1 MKNKLMIIIPV
12 LTWLIIGIYG
22 IYYNITYIDEA
33 KYLIKGWL
41 MTTGQ
46 VGYYSTPEFFYQHMP
61 GGLLWYGL
69 GQKIFGPSLLAAR
82 IQSFLIGLLVMFF
95 SYKLAGL
102 INPKAKKNIL
112 AILSLGPV
120 AILYYSSA
128 VPQSLAALTLVLAFY
143 WLFKNNF
150 FLTTIWFTLAF
161 IVRENFLFTLI
172 IYFVFLMI
180 YHRKIW
186 LVQAALAVGIISLF
200 FLPGWPGILNVLK
213 NFPGVSLLLPI
224 SGAEKSVLE
233 SSSWIKESYN
243 LAKYFQ
249 ALKEFGEVYFGFLLA
264 GLISLIYGLKHK
276 TLWLKDKRWQL
287 LIIISGFNFLAHTWS
302 AYQLSPR
309 SIIPYFAYVFPL
321 IALIISRLLS
331 NKILKFYAL
340 FLILAIA
347 GLPLASL
354 FQRPSRVNTLQRLT
368 LSANSLKKVVEQK
381 EKIVWITGP
390 MPLYL
395 AGKVSYFPLINHTN
409 FLKTST
415 DTETVRALGFWNK
428 AMMEQWL
435 KTADLVVIDDH
446 RQKLLKSNP
455 KTIDVAILL
464 EEKLLSE
471 YKSIPAP
478 ENVWSEELRFYEPLV
493 K

>member
-1 MKNKLMIIIPV
+1 MKNKLMIVIPILV
-12 LTWLIIGIYG
+12 WLIIGIYG
-22 IYYNITYIDEA
+22 IGYNITYIDEA

-69 GQKIFGPSLLAAR
+69 GQRIFGPSLLAAR
-82 IQSFLIGLLVMFF
+82 IQSFLIGLLVMLVA
-95 SYKLAGL
+95 YKLAGL
-102 INPKAKKNIL
+102 INPKTKKNIL
-112 AILSLGPV
+112 PILSLGTV

-128 VPQSLAALTLVLAFY
+128 VPQSLAALSLVLAFY

-150 FLTTIWFTLAF
+150 FLTTTWFTLAF

-172 IYFVFLMI
+172 IYFI
-180 YHRKIW
+180 YLLIYQRKIW
-186 LVQAALAVGIISLF
+186 LAQAALAAGIISLF
-200 FLPGWPGILNVLK
+200 FLPGWPGIVNVLK

-224 SGAEKSVLE
+224 SLAEKSVLE
-233 SSSWIKESYN
+233 PNWIKENYN
-243 LAKYFQ
+243 LSKYFQ
-249 ALKEFGEVYFGFLLA
+249 AVKEFGEVYFGFLLA

-287 LIIISGFNFLAHTWS
+287 LIVIAGVNFLAHTWS

-309 SIIPYFAYVFPL
+309 AIIPYFAYFYPL
-321 IALIISRLLS
+321 IAVIIARLLP

-347 GLPLASL
+347 GLLLASL
-354 FQRPSRVNTLQRLT
+354 FQKPSQGNTIKRLN
-368 LSANSLKKVVEQK
+368 LSANDLKAMVESK
-381 EKIVWITGP
+381 EKIVWLAGP
-390 MPLYL
+390 MSLYL
-395 AGKVSYFPLINHTN
+395 AGKVSYYPLINQTN
-409 FLKTST
+409 FYKISA
-415 DTETVRALGFWNK
+415 DTATVRALGFFNK
-428 AMMEQWL
+428 VMLEDWL
-435 KTADLVVIDDH
+435 KTADLVVIDKN
-446 RQKLLKSNP
+446 RLSGLKANP
-455 KTIDVAILL
+455 KTAEVTILI

-471 YKSIPAP
+471 YKLMPPP
-478 ENVWSEELRFYEPLV
+478 ETFLGENLGFYEPLI